1 MTPDLDIVPTEAL
14 ARFGRRSLIGGIA
27 GVLVAAA
34 AAFAAPAPFFR
45 AYLVGYVFWLGISL
59 GCLALLMIQHL
70 YFGSW
75 AVVIRRLLE
84 AGARTLPLMALLFL
98 PLIAGIPHL
107 YEWSHADA
115 VQADEILRAKAPY
128 LNVPFFLVRAAVYF
142 AIWLLLAET
151 LGRWSQQQDSRPG
164 DEGAARRL
172 RVLSGPGIALF
183 VLTATF
189 ASVDW
194 VMSIEPH
201 WYSTMYGALF
211 MAGQALGAL
220 SFAIAAAVVLRRR
233 EPLATAVSTAHL
245 HDLGKLLLAFVM
257 VWAYFAFSQFL
268 IIWAGNLPEE
278 IPWYLKRLRGG
289 WQWVGLA
296 VALGQFVLPF
306 VLLLSRRVKRDSK
319 VLIRVAVLV
328 VFLRLVDLA
337 WMVIPAFDGETPLA
351 VALTLVTAVGIG
363 GLWLAFFSRILAG
376 RPLLPLG
383 DPNLEEALLHGQ
395 H

>member
-1 MTPDLDIVPTEAL
+1 MTPSLDTVPTEAL
-14 ARFGRRSLIGGIA
+14 GRFGRRALAVGIA
-27 GVLVAAA
+27 GSLLAAG
-34 AAFAAPAPFFR
+34 AAFAVPGPFFR
-45 AYLVGYVFWLGISL
+45 AYLVGYLFWLGIAL
-59 GCLALLMIQHL
+59 GCLSLLMIQHL
-70 YFGSW
+70 HFGSW

-84 AGARTLPLMALLFL
+84 AGARTLPLMAVLFL
-98 PLIAGIPHL
+98 PILAGIPHL

-128 LNVPFFLVRAAVYF
+128 LNVSFFLIRAAVYF
-142 AIWLLLAET
+142 AVWLALSFALT
-151 LGRWSQQQDSRPG
+151 RWSRQQDTQRG
-164 DEGAARRL
+164 EEGPTRRL
-172 RVLSGPGIALF
+172 RRLSGPGIALF
-183 VLTATF
+183 VLTVTF

-211 MAGQALGAL
+211 LAGQALGAL
-220 SFAIAAAVVLRRR
+220 SFTIAVAVSLRRH
-233 EPLATAVSTAHL
+233 EPLRSAVSNAHL

-289 WQWVGLA
+289 WQWVGLLIT
-296 VALGQFVLPF
+296 LGQFVLPF

-319 VLIRVAVLV
+319 VLSRVALLV
-328 VFLRLVDLA
+328 VGLRLVDLA
-337 WMVIPAFDGETPLA
+337 WMVIPAFDDA
-351 VALTLVTAVGIG
+351 VPIVLLLTVVSAAGIG
-363 GLWLAFFSRILAG
+363 GLWLAYFARLLAG